1 MEEVR
6 EDSIK
11 ILKQEKKIS
20 KENVKK

>member
-11 ILKQEKKIS
+11 SLKQEKKIS